1 MSWKRMFL
9 GNAHSGVAVWPV
21 LCGWSL
27 SSKRGFIKRILF
39 CNTRKLDDFK
49 IHKWFS
55 QDIAC
60 PSLTWHQ
67 GLLTAKAQLSS
78 CKTQTKPETFP
89 VWPFAEN
96 VCRALSHRLT
106 KERTK

>member
-1 MSWKRMFL
+1 MSWKRIFL

-55 QDIAC
+55 HDIAC
-60 PSLTWHQ
+60 PFTNLAS
-67 GLLTAKAQLSS
+67 GAFDYKGTA
-78 CKTQTKPETFP
+78 E
-89 VWPFAEN
+89 
-96 VCRALSHRLT
+96 
-106 KERTK
+106 